1 MAYPFR
7 RREDFQVAIICALP
21 LEYDAV
27 ALTFDEFWDEN
38 RDQQRNAPGDYN
50 MYRTGR
56 IGSHNVVLLLLSNM
70 GKVSAAS
77 ATANLRSTYA
87 GIKLAILTGIC
98 GGVPSPWTANE
109 LLLGDVVISKS
120 MVQYDLGRQYPNDF
134 ATKTNVEEILG
145 RPSRDIRSLIATFET
160 RQGRSDL
167 QRQTSRVLMQLQQ
180 KATDYGERSL
190 YQRPP
195 LTADFLFEPGYL
207 HRHRDSQN
215 CNCSD
220 SGACEIAR
228 STSCEKLQCDGGRVV
243 SRKRL
248 KAEHPGDD
256 AVTAEGPQV
265 FVGRVGSGD
274 TVMKSGLDRDRVAA
288 QHSLIAF
295 EMEGAGVWDEIP
307 SVVVKG
313 VCDYAD
319 SHKNKNWQNF
329 AAATAAST
337 TKALLEYHIQT
348 QRPTATRTWF
358 LVPYTQNHDFI
369 GRSGILD
376 HVKQLFGHKQPQQ
389 PAARARSRVALHGL
403 GGIGKTQI
411 ALAYAYWLKGA
422 CPDMSVFWVHASNSE
437 RFRQAYFSIAQEC
450 KIPGHDDPKADV
462 LTLVK
467 AWLEKKNRGRWV
479 MILDNADDTE
489 VFFPT
494 QAEQGSALLHKESR
508 EASYMGCYVPECDHG
523 SILITSRNTQAALR
537 LTRGK
542 RPVSVTTMTDDEAN
556 QLFCA
561 AFEDETISIEETTK
575 LSSRLEHLPL
585 ALAQAAAFIQEN
597 DIPISTY
604 VQLLDESDSVLVDQL
619 SQPFETTGRDPE
631 IPHAVTATWIVS
643 FEQIK
648 RRHSLASNVLSL
660 ISLFDR
666 QAIPEEFVTNYYNM
680 SQPEKPQT
688 NATAEVLKSLG
699 TLVAFSFITKA
710 TDGTFDMHRLIQLVM
725 RKWLVTERR
734 LIEFAEQAL
743 RVVSIVYPYGEYE
756 NREICSMYLPH
767 AQAVLDHDGV
777 DSEVANVAKASI
789 LHNIGGF
796 LSYQGKWI
804 AAEQHVV
811 QAVELHVTAL
821 GGEHPNTLTS
831 IANLA
836 STYWNQGRWKEAE
849 ELEVQVVEV
858 SKRVLGEEHPGTLT
872 SISNLAS
879 TYRIQGRLAEA
890 EELEIQVMEISKRVL
905 GEEHPDTLRSI
916 DNVAS
921 TYRIQ
926 GRWTEAEELGVQ
938 VVEIRK
944 RVLGEEHPNTLISI
958 ANLALTY
965 LDQDRWT
972 EAEELGVQ
980 VVEIRKRVLGEEH
993 PGTLTSISNLA
1004 STYRIQ
1010 GRWKEAEELGVQVV
1024 EISKRVLREEHPD
1037 TLISIANLALT
1048 YLDQDRWTEAE
1059 ELGVQVVEISKRV
1072 LGEEHP
1078 DTLTRISN
1086 LASTYRKQGRWKEAE
1101 ELGVQVMEISKRVL
1115 GEEHPGTL
1123 TSISNLASTYWKQGR
1138 WTEAEELEV
1147 QVMEISK
1154 RVLGEEHPG
1163 TLTSISNLASTY
1175 WKQGRWTEA
1184 EELEVQVMEISK
1196 RVLGEEHPGT
1206 LTSISNLAST
1216 YWKQGR
1222 WTEAEELEVQV
1233 MEISKRVLGEEH
1245 PGTLTSISNLA
1256 STYWKQGRWTEAEE
1270 LGVQVVEISKR
1281 VLGEEHPD
1289 TIISMHNLAYTWKDQ
1304 GRWEAA
1310 IQLMRDCLSLRQHF
1324 LGLDHPDTMSSCSA
1338 LADWEE
1344 DLAKRNEVL
1353 LVEGGEGAGNAD
1365 RC

>member
-710 TDGTFDMHRLIQLVM
+710 TDGTFDMHRLVQLVM

-743 RVVSIVYPYGEYE
+743 RVMSIVYPYGEYE

-804 AAEQHVV
+804 AAAQHVV
-811 QAVELHVTAL
+811 QAVELQVTAL
-821 GGEHPNTLTS
+821 GGEHPYTLSS

-836 STYWNQGRWKEAE
+836 LTYRNQGRWKEAE
-849 ELEVQVVEV
+849 ELEVQ
-858 SKRVLGEEHPGTLT
+858 
-872 SISNLAS
+872 
-879 TYRIQGRLAEA
+879 EA
-890 EELEIQVMEISKRVL
+890 EELEVQVMEISKRVL
-905 GEEHPDTLRSI
+905 GEEHPNTLISI
-916 DNVAS
+916 ANLAS
-921 TYRIQ
+921 TYRNQGRWKEAEELGVQVIEISKRVLGEEHPNTLTSIANLALTYWNQ

-958 ANLALTY
+958 ANLA
-965 LDQDRWT
+965 
-972 EAEELGVQ
+972 
-980 VVEIRKRVLGEEH
+980 
-993 PGTLTSISNLA
+993 
-1004 STYRIQ
+1004 STYWNQ
-1010 GRWKEAEELGVQVV
+1010 GRWKEAEEL
-1024 EISKRVLREEHPD
+1024 E
-1037 TLISIANLALT
+1037 
-1048 YLDQDRWTEAE
+1048 
-1059 ELGVQVVEISKRV
+1059 VQVVEISKRV

-1078 DTLTRISN
+1078 DTLTSISN
-1086 LASTYRKQGRWKEAE
+1086 LASTYRNQGRW
-1101 ELGVQVMEISKRVL
+1101 I
-1115 GEEHPGTL
+1115 
-1123 TSISNLASTYWKQGR
+1123 
-1138 WTEAEELEV
+1138 
-1147 QVMEISK
+1147 
-1154 RVLGEEHPG
+1154 
-1163 TLTSISNLASTY
+1163 
-1175 WKQGRWTEA
+1175 
-1184 EELEVQVMEISK
+1184 
-1196 RVLGEEHPGT
+1196 
-1206 LTSISNLAST
+1206 
-1216 YWKQGR
+1216 
-1222 WTEAEELEVQV
+1222 
-1233 MEISKRVLGEEH
+1233 
-1245 PGTLTSISNLA
+1245 
-1256 STYWKQGRWTEAEE
+1256 EAEE